1 MFYII
6 KVGTI
11 TNAQRAK
18 YALGA
23 KGMKSTVSRL
33 KNPKGS
39 DGCGYIVQLNTDDI
53 ERALRIVQNENINI
67 RGVERL

>member
-18 YALGA
+18 YVLSA
-23 KGMKSTVSRL
+23 KGIKSNVSRL

-39 DGCGYIVQLNTDDI
+39 DGCGYVIQVYTDDI
-53 ERALRIVQNENINI
+53 ERVVRLIKNENINV
-67 RGVERL
+67 RGVERQ